1 MKKHGIFA
9 AALVAFAAPAFAQNS
24 VTLYGLIDEG
34 FNFTN
39 NVSVNGAGKS
49 NFQLGSG
56 FLQGSRWGLRG
67 REDLGGGVQAVFRL
81 ESGFDINNGHIGQDG
96 RMFGRQAYIGLSQAQ
111 FGTLTFGR
119 QYDSLVDYLAP
130 MTANGNWA
138 GTLFSHP
145 FDNDNT
151 ENSFRVS
158 NTVKYASPEWRGL
171 SFGGTYSFANSTSFG
186 DNRQYSVGAQYVM
199 DGLQVAAA
207 YLQANNPGNGA
218 AGAITND
225 ANFVAD
231 RLRIFGGGI
240 NYTFGAATLGFAYTR
255 TDVKNPVSTAYLPT
269 STFAGLGMTAMK
281 FQNFEINGKYE
292 LTPDFFLGA
301 QYVYTDG
308 KFEAASGTIKPKYH
322 TVGLMADYNLSK
334 HTDIYLQGA
343 WQKVAGDKTGTVAD
357 GGYVLGTDGPSASS
371 NQLSVRAGIRHQF

>member
-151 ENSFRVS
+151 
-158 NTVKYASPEWRGL
+158 
-171 SFGGTYSFANSTSFG
+171 
-186 DNRQYSVGAQYVM
+186 
-199 DGLQVAAA
+199 LQV
-207 YLQANNPGNGA
+207 G
-218 AGAITND
+218 
-225 ANFVAD
+225 
-231 RLRIFGGGI
+231 
-240 NYTFGAATLGFAYTR
+240 
-255 TDVKNPVSTAYLPT
+255 S
-269 STFAGLGMTAMK
+269 
-281 FQNFEINGKYE
+281 
-292 LTPDFFLGA
+292 
-301 QYVYTDG
+301 
-308 KFEAASGTIKPKYH
+308 
-322 TVGLMADYNLSK
+322 
-334 HTDIYLQGA
+334 
-343 WQKVAGDKTGTVAD
+343 
-357 GGYVLGTDGPSASS
+357 
-371 NQLSVRAGIRHQF
+371 